1 MMKMIDYQVTINGIR
16 VTASYSERA
25 VNRIFLPS
33 RGNIGRLVRRAPVS
47 STARIRITRKPA
59 SGETVALTAE
69 FSNHAKGDA
78 AAVTGLSRW
87 YSPDT
92 ECVYIPVKDM
102 LANAPGFCSLYER
115 REVHIEEI
123 YVDIIRRA
131 LVPALKGAAAKDRK
145 NIEHILSKA
154 ISGKVTTKGEEFFL
168 KNKQGDL
175 EFTLL
180 AEGLRKLGLI
190 WLLLQNGTLLKGSI
204 LFWDEPEA
212 NLNPKLI
219 HTVVEVLLAF
229 QRMGVQ
235 IFLATHNYVI
245 LKELELQREEA
256 DCVQF
261 YSLHKDQGTIKVSSS
276 ATLYELAP
284 NAINDTFDDMLMRE
298 LTGQK

>member
-1 MMKMIDYQVTINGIR
+1 M
-16 VTASYSERA
+16 
-25 VNRIFLPS
+25 L
-33 RGNIGRLVRRAPVS
+33 IGEN
-47 STARIRITRKPA
+47 STGKTHLLK
-59 SGETVALTAE
+59 VLY
-69 FSNHAKGDA
+69 
-78 AAVTGLSRW
+78 AAV
-87 YSPDT
+87 DT
-92 ECVYIPVKDM
+92 
-102 LANAPGFCSLYER
+102 
-115 REVHIEEI
+115 
-123 YVDIIRRA
+123 
-131 LVPALKGAAAKDRK
+131 LKTRQSFPEK
-145 NIEHILSKA
+145 LPQ
-154 ISGKVTTKGEEFFL
+154 KGEEFFL

-180 AEGLRKLGLI
+180 SEGLRKLGLI

-284 NAINDTFDDMLMRE
+284 NAINDTFDDMLRSC
-298 LTGQK
+298 GF